1 MFNGILASHC
11 KWVPPGHFSPVV
23 AAICWYQFVIYETGQ
38 ANSNTTFNLDNLL
51 STDSLRNVSDVNFV
65 SYALALVPSN
75 PYLRETWLTGG
86 ANVCATYVCTYVNVR
101 SWRRGGC
108 GCRCRYGE

>member
-1 MFNGILASHC
+1 MFNRILASHC

-86 ANVCATYVCTYVNVR
+86 ANVCATYACT
-101 SWRRGGC
+101 
-108 GCRCRYGE
+108 